1 MARFYRFETVDIPL
15 KLTPVGVLEN
25 YSKIVVSIAQEGMT
39 QINKDESQLGI
50 DVGNDIIT
58 LSLSQ
63 EETSKFA
70 GGNCNNP
77 RKATIQVNIYYEST
91 ERDVSTTGTIDVY
104 DNLYKEVISN
114 E

>member
-1 MARFYRFETVDIPL
+1 MARFYRFETVDIPM

-25 YSKIVVSIAQEGMT
+25 YSKIIVSIAQEGMV
-39 QINKDESQLGI
+39 QINKNENELSI
-50 DVGNDIIT
+50 DVNNDVIT
-58 LSLSQ
+58 MSLTQ

-70 GGNCNNP
+70 GGSNGNP
-77 RKATIQVNIYYEST
+77 RKATIQINIYYEST

-104 DNLYKEVISN
+104 DNLYKEVIGN

>member
-1 MARFYRFETVDIPL
+1 MARFYRFETVDIPM

-25 YSKIVVSIAQEGMT
+25 YSKIVVSIAQEGMV

-50 DVGNDIIT
+50 DIENDIIT
-58 LSLSQ
+58 MSLSQ
-63 EETSKFA
+63 EETCLFD
-70 GGNCNNP
+70 GGNMGNP
-77 RKATIQVNIYYEST
+77 KRAYIQINIYYEST